1 MAFLQPVMLSGTTA
15 PVLQQIITRLPLI
28 LLLCNVYVHTKLHP
42 CQSPGN
48 IPGSLAK
55 MEKKEL
61 EEEDVKLFKINEK
74 FAL

>member
-1 MAFLQPVMLSGTTA
+1 VPE
-15 PVLQQIITRLPLI
+15 
-28 LLLCNVYVHTKLHP
+28 
-42 CQSPGN
+42 PGN

-74 FAL
+74 FVL